1 MLAPIQMIS
10 SRVVVADEQTFVRE
24 GVRALLELH
33 RGFVVVGEALNGDE
47 ALDRCHEL
55 LPDILITKA
64 ELPGMD
70 GLALSQ
76 AITSEMPELKVLLFT
91 AYSGKFSTESIFR
104 AGARGCLNMD
114 AHPEELVRALTTI
127 QAGNLYIGTGTRP
140 PPAAAATDNQTSTGL
155 CSELS
160 LLQRRVLELL
170 ANGFRNKDIAEALGT
185 TIRTVENQREA
196 LMRRLGIKSVAG
208 LTKHAIRTGV
218 TSLNERLVPFPG
230 PYSGSREA
238 A

>member
-1 MLAPIQMIS
+1 
-10 SRVVVADEQTFVRE
+10 
-24 GVRALLELH
+24 
-33 RGFVVVGEALNGDE
+33 
-47 ALDRCHEL
+47 
-55 LPDILITKA
+55 
-64 ELPGMD
+64 
-70 GLALSQ
+70 
-76 AITSEMPELKVLLFT
+76 
-91 AYSGKFSTESIFR
+91 
-104 AGARGCLNMD
+104 MD

-170 ANGFRNKDIAEALGT
+170 ANGLRNKDIAEALGT

-218 TSLNERLVPFPG
+218 TSLNERLIPFPG
-230 PYSGSREA
+230 PYSARAKQRKRPPKDPTAQTLMLGTPGMLIWLRMK
-238 A
+238 